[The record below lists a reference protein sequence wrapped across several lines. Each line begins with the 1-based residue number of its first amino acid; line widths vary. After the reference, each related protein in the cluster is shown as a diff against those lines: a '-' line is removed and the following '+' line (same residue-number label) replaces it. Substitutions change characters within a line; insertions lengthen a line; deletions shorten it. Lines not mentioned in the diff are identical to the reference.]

1 MVFRIER
8 KCSCQLRMLSSSEY
22 CLIHSLFLSYM
33 PDIHQALQ
41 CVCPPPPHPPPFKHT
56 QTHTHTPTLGH
67 SAHRYMPKEITHR
80 FPQVPVCMSMEHKS
94 PFSLSM
100 LELLSAHLLGWLCFL
115 SRRPCAAG
123 LSDSLQ
129 SLCRDPARAGTVS
142 YSSLSLWRL
151 V

>member
-1 MVFRIER
+1 MVFRIEW
-8 KCSCQLRMLSSSEY
+8 KCSRQLRMLSSPEY
-22 CLIHSLFLSYM
+22 CFIHSLFLSYM
-33 PDIHQALQ
+33 PDIHQGLQ
-41 CVCPPPPHPPPFKHT
+41 CVCPTSAPSPIQTH
-56 QTHTHTPTLGH
+56 THTHTPTLGH
-67 SAHRYMPKEITHR
+67 SAHRYMPKEIIHR
-80 FPQVPVCMSMEHKS
+80 FPQVPVCMSVEHKS

-129 SLCRDPARAGTVS
+129 SLCQDPARAETVS
-142 YSSLSLWRL
+142 YSSLRLWCL

>member
-1 MVFRIER
+1 
-8 KCSCQLRMLSSSEY
+8 MLSSPEY

-41 CVCPPPPHPPPFKHT
+41 CVCPPRTLPHSNTHT
-56 QTHTHTPTLGH
+56 HTHNTHTHTHTHTPTLGH